1 MGLSEVSNILW
12 RERQLLQ
19 LLLFKLETEQL
30 ILSSSRTRFLS
41 DATREVEMVINELKE
56 TELLRAIAVDGL
68 AVELGLGPSASLRE
82 LATVAPAPWDNIFEE
97 HRKAFLEDTQEI
109 FTMAQVNRDLLSS
122 GHRAARD
129 ALEWFANGGEKPAA
143 DEAPVDAYSAMG
155 TATSQSQSGAKLV
168 DEAL

>member
-19 LLLFKLETEQL
+19 LLLFKLETEQM

-56 TELLRAIAVDGL
+56 TELMRAISVNSL
-68 AVELGLGPSASLRE
+68 AAELGLGPSPSLKE
-82 LATVAPAPWDNIFEE
+82 LAQCAPAPWDNIFEE
-97 HRKAFLEDTQEI
+97 HRKTFLADTQEI
-109 FTMAQVNRDLLSS
+109 FTLASSNRDLLST
-122 GHRAARD
+122 GQKAARD
-129 ALEWFANGGEKPAA
+129 ALEWLSSG
-143 DEAPVDAYSAMG
+143 APGHDPHVDAYSAAG
-155 TATSQSQSGAKLV
+155 TVKASSPSGAKLI